1 MTALTVDR
9 SRMCSVVQ
17 KVHSVFMVEL
27 KDSPFSLLSRD
38 LAGEYSLIRGA
49 ANFTNSWVSYFVF

>member
-1 MTALTVDR
+1 
-9 SRMCSVVQ
+9 MCSVVQ